1 MVVISG
7 QEITRV
13 ALTICRK
20 WSDCSNERE
29 QGCSRLGKTAGLFW
43 KSQRLPHLT
52 SVPFALSRCETS
64 SKTRDVCECS
74 ERYLESDSSQD
85 FNQFNL
91 IEVWMVS
98 ECGWCTQRALG
109 FRVHAARSE
118 EPRSHERCKLPAFCV
133 CHVFFARWICLL
145 HHHLLNIYFEFRFQ

>member
-1 MVVISG
+1 LL
-7 QEITRV
+7 R
-13 ALTICRK
+13 
-20 WSDCSNERE
+20 
-29 QGCSRLGKTAGLFW
+29 RLL
-43 KSQRLPHLT
+43 LPHLHV
-52 SVPFALSRCETS
+52 SVPFALSRSES
-64 SKTRDVCECS
+64 FSKTRDVCECS

-118 EPRSHERCKLPAFCV
+118 EPRSHERCKLPALCV
-133 CHVFFARWICLL
+133 WHVYFARWICLL
-145 HHHLLNIYFEFRFQ
+145 HHHLLNIIFEFCVHTTTDTHTHTRTHTCTYVKYICIHQYIYMIY